1 MTSFFIGTD
10 LFNTNN
16 ISIREL
22 NKFNYLKDPL
32 NLRFNQSN
40 VKLNP
45 KNTNNNEFFNDY
57 IIKKLDPIPNSNS
70 KQKIAPSNYYLDLI
84 DISHKSN
91 NKNNKQDSHESRMLN
106 DKDLNGALGSIP
118 LDKIVLENTMLVEK
132 NLVNVSNSECIARK
146 LQADENVNSIDSI
159 MSIDVLNS
167 HLESNYQKRLDIAL
181 QKIKTIPMKTSKSSS
196 SVEHESIEENF
207 IETED
212 VVDDFIESEKH
223 RYRQMKKNRKLSLD
237 AELIDMKQRAKEIK
251 NTISIKSASKGK
263 HSNVSK
269 EDNTI
274 QMEDEQ
280 KRSIQMK
287 TPKKDQLDKEI
298 IYTLDSFDNSMP
310 FSVRNDINIILNQL
324 EDTEDNS
331 FINELRNIL
340 FSTNQKNIS
349 PYERNK
355 INQLYIKNR
364 LNPIKNLI
372 KVKLSVMRNL
382 SSIIKSKVNVIDR
395 DENSD

>member
-1 MTSFFIGTD
+1 MTSFFTGTD
-10 LFNTNN
+10 LFNTTN

-40 VKLNP
+40 IKLNP

-91 NKNNKQDSHESRMLN
+91 NKNNKQDSHESQLLN

-132 NLVNVSNSECIARK
+132 NLVNVSNSEYIARK
-146 LQADENVNSIDSI
+146 LQVDENANNIYSM
-159 MSIDVLNS
+159 MSLDVLNS

-181 QKIKTIPMKTSKSSS
+181 QKIKTIPIKTSKSSS
-196 SVEHESIEENF
+196 SVENESIEENF

-212 VVDDFIESEKH
+212 VADDYIESEKQ
-223 RYRQMKKNRKLSLD
+223 RYRQMKKNRKISLD

-251 NTISIKSASKGK
+251 NRISIKSSNKGK
-263 HSNVSK
+263 YNNVSK
-269 EDNTI
+269 EDNSI

-280 KRSIQMK
+280 KKSIQIK
-287 TPKKDQLDKEI
+287 APKKDQSDKEI

-310 FSVRNDINIILNQL
+310 VSVRNDINIVLNQL
-324 EDTEDNS
+324 KDTEDNS
-331 FINELRNIL
+331 FIDNLRDIL

-364 LNPIKNLI
+364 FNPIKNLI
-372 KVKLSVMRNL
+372 NVKLS
-382 SSIIKSKVNVIDR
+382 IIKKGKYN
-395 DENSD
+395 